1 MASEDNSGYKK
12 QQGDLSVRHE
22 VHIENNLRMTT
33 RERVC
38 LLLGILLVIGLINPL
53 VVQAKA
59 LPDLVITDISI
70 DSECRLAVTV
80 QNAGKGALPRSA
92 YQEPGGASIS
102 FFKDNASFGGWGIST
117 IDPQQQLKNPGASVT
132 WLRPSPKISGTAM
145 IRVAA
150 DEPRNVVAE
159 SNEGNNSLSRNFTCT
174 PTLPDVRISQVNF
187 TSDCRAQ
194 LVMENIGDAPLPNSV
209 LTSSGGYLQRYLDG
223 ELAGQVRLDLLD
235 PAAAMQPPGGVKTW
249 TDGSQY
255 RASNSVKY
263 QLRKLG
269 QEWNSANNTFEAPV
283 PSRCQVAVQGP
294 PDLEVTD
301 ISLNS
306 DCRLVMTLTNNGPGP
321 MPQSAYDPIGSP
333 SVNFYRD
340 GAAFGGW
347 SLNTFDPQQTMTTP
361 GTSVTWVRQ
370 NPQLS
375 GSVEIRTVIDIAQE
389 LTESNETNNET
400 IRTVSCGG
408 STPEP
413 EPDTGTPA
421 PAESAGSANPPD
433 LAITGITYSRDCK
446 PILRLG
452 NLGGPLNERV
462 YRGKGITL
470 QRFENNRP
478 RSTRSIPLVTIDR
491 QHRLLSGGSVSWT
504 DNSVSPSAKSLR
516 YQLAGVGA
524 ETNTGNNAKTVNV
537 PARCLTAPKIRVKP
551 RPIDRVQPGVPL
563 KK

>member
-1 MASEDNSGYKK
+1 MVGVDTSGYKAK
-12 QQGDLSVRHE
+12 RRGASD
-22 VHIENNLRMTT
+22 
-33 RERVC
+33 REGVALLFAV
-38 LLLGILLVIGLINPL
+38 LLLIGFINPS
-53 VVQAKA
+53 VASADA
-59 LPDLVITDISI
+59 LPDLVITDITI

-80 QNAGKGALPRSA
+80 QNAGKGALPQSA
-92 YQEPGGASIS
+92 YQEPGGASIA
-102 FFKDNASFGGWGIST
+102 FFKDNAPFGGWGIST

-159 SNEGNNSLSRNFTCT
+159 ANEKNNSLSRSFTCT

-187 TSDCRAQ
+187 TNDCRAQ
-194 LVMENIGDAPLPNSV
+194 LVIENIGDAPLPNSV
-209 LTSSGGYLQRYLDG
+209 LSSSGGYLQRYLDG
-223 ELAGQVRLDLLD
+223 KLAGQERLDLLD
-235 PAAAMQPPGGVKTW
+235 PAAAMQPPGGSKSW

-263 QLRKLG
+263 QLRNLG

-306 DCRLVMTLTNNGPGP
+306 DCRLVVTLTNNGPGP
-321 MPQSAYDPIGSP
+321 MPLSAYDPIGSP
-333 SVNFYRD
+333 SINFYRD
-340 GAAFGGW
+340 GGAFGGW

-389 LTESNETNNET
+389 LTESNEANNET

-408 STPEP
+408 STPDPEP
-413 EPDTGTPA
+413 EPDTGTQGPT
-421 PAESAGSANPPD
+421 ESTGSASLPD

-446 PILRLG
+446 PILRLE
-452 NLGGPLNERV
+452 NLGSRLDPRL
-462 YRGKGITL
+462 YRGKGISL
-470 QRFENNRP
+470 QRFENNQT
-478 RSTRSIPLVTIDR
+478 RSTRRIPIGMIDPQR
-491 QHRLLSGGSVSWT
+491 RLLSGGSISWT
-504 DNSVSPSAKSLR
+504 DSGVPAATRSLR
-516 YQLAGVGA
+516 YQLVGIGA
-524 ETNTGNNAKTVNV
+524 EGNTENNVKTINV
-537 PARCLTAPKIRVKP
+537 PTRCHTAPKIRVKP
-551 RPIDRVQPGVPL
+551 RPIDRGQPTIRL
-563 KK
+563 K